1 MADLKHYEV
10 VMLCRLVVVVRDCE
24 SEEEARNEA
33 WSHGVGDRCDMRVRL
48 LASEDEA
55 EAAARHADEVV

>member
-1 MADLKHYEV
+1 MSDLKHYEV
-10 VMLCRLVVVVRDCE
+10 VVQCRVVVVVMCE